1 MYIDDYLTRVSNL
14 KSELSQTNK
23 ELQQL
28 MSNELD
34 YSKKLEKMVPLQKFY
49 YSNRETK
56 IELDSKLN
64 ELNITLNNEVADK
77 NKYIELNMELNK
89 QLSLL
94 QNLKQCRNDEL
105 QVFYLSKK
113 KDLARETFDLLEN
126 SGSKYTFTEIIAEAE
141 KMEGY
146 KIIQVYK

>member
-1 MYIDDYLTRVSNL
+1 
-14 KSELSQTNK
+14 
-23 ELQQL
+23 
-28 MSNELD
+28 
-34 YSKKLEKMVPLQKFY
+34 
-49 YSNRETK
+49 
-56 IELDSKLN
+56 
-64 ELNITLNNEVADK
+64 
-77 NKYIELNMELNK
+77 MELNK

>member
-1 MYIDDYLTRVSNL
+1 MYIDDSLTRVSNL